1 MSLIKPLE
9 SVRSNRLMPA
19 LLDRLT
25 DHKPL
30 ERNET
35 AQQRMVSKRDYRQS
49 VLRDLSW
56 LLNTINAESTS
67 DFSVAEHAR
76 RSVTNFGILALSG
89 RQMANDDWADVEA
102 AIRLAITTFEPR
114 ILPQTL
120 RIRMLP
126 METQYA
132 TRNQLSM
139 EIKGQLWSEPY
150 PIDLLLSSHID
161 METGQIVLED
171 GSRA

>member
-1 MSLIKPLE
+1 MSRSVPDV
-9 SVRSNRLMPA
+9 VRSNQLMPA

-25 DHKPL
+25 DHQPL
-30 ERNET
+30 QRSEAAHERV
-35 AQQRMVSKRDYRQS
+35 ASKRDYRKS

-56 LLNTINAESTS
+56 LLNTLNGEATS
-67 DFSVAEHAR
+67 DYRGAEHAR
-76 RSVTNFGILALSG
+76 RSVANFGILALSG
-89 RQMANDDWADVEA
+89 RQMANDDWSEVET
-102 AIRLAITTFEPR
+102 AIRQAIITFEPR

-126 METQYA
+126 GESQHA
-132 TRNQLSM
+132 AHNQLSM

-161 METGQIVLED
+161 LETGQIVLED
-171 GSRA
+171 GA